1 MFIGLTGIGSVFGF
15 HGIVRLG
22 SVCITLGVDI
32 FLIAC
37 ILFFWRLWH
46 LYFAIHHLKFIAASE
61 DTFSSRHVVSYTY
74 AFFISC
80 NISKLLGN
88 CMILLD
94 VIGHPTRSVN
104 GQVCFI
110 RFFLDGHRMIQGF
123 RIHRKRSS
131 INVVNNDFLCSVAKV
146 NDAIRAMNTIHEGI
160 TGYVPMSPFAERK
173 RKATDWSVKR
183 IPTVRSSK
191 VLDTLA
197 ILLVGTSCPG

>member
-1 MFIGLTGIGSVFGF
+1 
-15 HGIVRLG
+15 
-22 SVCITLGVDI
+22 
-32 FLIAC
+32 
-37 ILFFWRLWH
+37 
-46 LYFAIHHLKFIAASE
+46 
-61 DTFSSRHVVSYTY
+61 
-74 AFFISC
+74 
-80 NISKLLGN
+80 
-88 CMILLD
+88 MILLD

-191 VLDTLA
+191 ILGTLA